1 MKKLLLFASLF
12 AFFAQMLVAQS
23 SCGDSVTVLSGNMSS
38 PTNIGI
44 NDFTPSPVPTSGPAT
59 ATLPNL
65 EYLITN
71 ESQMSTDSSGAP
83 IMGASLTGVVRASD
97 FGISSCETFAVT
109 PIAYSL
115 TQLRQLTQAILNGN
129 YAPGVTCCAFVGNQF
144 PGFCDTLN
152 AAGIFDSTDINSIT
166 DFFALAG
173 ALLGDGNTL
182 SISTATGTIDF
193 LNGALGFL
201 GGCNGG
207 VTQIC
212 YAVEPT
218 GADYYTVQGT
228 TATGLQIS
236 PDPGVIIG
244 LGNTLQFTAQFTP
257 VGSCPQTLFW
267 QVVGGSSNVAIN
279 SATGNATG
287 NGFDTVQVAAVSF
300 QDTTLRDTVTLIVR
314 DVQIGINQNS
324 ATIAATLSPNP
335 VQNQLQIAFLHRAAL
350 QSNEY
355 QIRISDLSGKTV
367 FTQQYIATEGA
378 QNLYIN
384 TAELVQGLY
393 ILELRH
399 SEQQFI
405 QKFVK
410 Q

>member
-1 MKKLLLFASLF
+1 MKKSLLFTFLF
-12 AFFAQMLVAQS
+12 AALAQILVAQS
-23 SCGDSVTVLSGNMSS
+23 SCGDSTTVLSGNMSS
-38 PTNIGI
+38 PTSIGV
-44 NDFTPSPVPTSGPAT
+44 NDFTPAPVPTSAPAT

-65 EYLITN
+65 EYLVTN

-129 YAPGVTCCAFVGNQF
+129 YAPGVTCCSFVGAQF

-218 GADYYTVQGT
+218 GADYYNVQGI
-228 TATGLQIS
+228 TATSLQIA
-236 PDPGVIIG
+236 PDPAVIIG
-244 LGNTLQFTAQFTP
+244 LGNSLQLTAQFSP
-257 VGSCPQTLFW
+257 AGSCPQTLFW
-267 QVVGGSSNVAIN
+267 EVVGGSSNVAIN

-287 NGFDTVQVAAVSF
+287 NGFDTVQVAVVSF

-314 DVQIGINQNS
+314 DVQASINQNL
-324 ATIAATLSPNP
+324 ATIPAFVSPNP
-335 VQNQLQIAFLHRAAL
+335 VQNVMQITFTHRAAL
-350 QSNEY
+350 QSNDY
-355 QIRISDLSGKTV
+355 QIRISDLSGKTLLS
-367 FTQQYIATEGA
+367 QQYTATEGA
-378 QNLYIN
+378 QNININ
-384 TAELVQGLY
+384 TAELPQGLY
-393 ILELRH
+393 ILQLQH
-399 SEQQFI
+399 SQQQFI
-405 QKFVK
+405 QKIVK